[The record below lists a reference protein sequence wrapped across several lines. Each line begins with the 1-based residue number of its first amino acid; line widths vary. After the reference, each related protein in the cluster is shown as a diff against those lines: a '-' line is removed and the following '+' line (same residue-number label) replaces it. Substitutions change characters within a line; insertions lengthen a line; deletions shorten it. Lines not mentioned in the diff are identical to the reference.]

1 MSVTT
6 WSSRFITIDGLQVHY
21 LEAGPSEAE
30 PVVLLHSGEYGASA
44 EFSWEKNIAAL
55 AKEFHVIAPDMIGYG
70 HSAKVF
76 DFGDPLGFRI
86 RTVRR
91 FCEEM
96 GVAEAQFGGNS
107 MGGTLMCYVAS
118 QNEVVW
124 PMRTMVLVSGG
135 GNPLENEYRT
145 FIQQYDGTFEN
156 MDAHTALTFT
166 RRWYDDEYIARRVEM
181 SKVAGAWECVAA
193 ARFRAPFRE
202 QRSEFGI
209 FRQIRYENIRIPT
222 VLFSGGADKFRETG
236 YEKEMAK
243 RIPNFE
249 CHVFPEAGHMLHIE
263 FAERFNALALGF
275 LNRHRITCGEGT

>member
-1 MSVTT
+1 MSVATSP
-6 WSSRFITIDGLQVHY
+6 WASRFITVDGLQFRY
-21 LEAGPSEAE
+21 LEAGPAEAE
-30 PVVLLHSGEYGASA
+30 PVVLLHLGEYGASA
-44 EFSWEKNIAAL
+44 EFSWENNIGAL

-96 GVAEAQFGGNS
+96 HIAEAQFMGNS

-118 QNEVVW
+118 QVDVVW

-166 RRWYDDEYIARRVEM
+166 HRWYDDEYIARRVNM
-181 SKVAGAWECVAA
+181 SKVLEPGSASQRQGFVHRSGNSGQSSAFFD
-193 ARFRAPFRE
+193 RFAMK
-202 QRSEFGI
+202 
-209 FRQIRYENIRIPT
+209 T
-222 VLFSGGADKFRETG
+222 
-236 YEKEMAK
+236 
-243 RIPNFE
+243 
-249 CHVFPEAGHMLHIE
+249 
-263 FAERFNALALGF
+263 LGF
-275 LNRHRITCGEGT
+275 QLYFSLAESTNSASLAMRMS